1 MELILWRHADAE
13 PGRDD
18 AKRELTDKGRKQAAK
33 VAKWLKPRLNDNWTL
48 LASPTVRTC
57 QTIDAL
63 DMKYQTKITLGPD
76 SSVSAILRDAHWPD
90 GDGNVL
96 VVGHQ
101 PILGQVASRLITGH
115 PGEMLIRK
123 GSLWWFSTK
132 LIEEGEAGIILRA
145 MIGAD
150 LVDDH

>member
-13 PGRDD
+13 PGRED
-18 AKRELTDKGRKQAAK
+18 AKRELTEKGRKQAAK
-33 VAKWLKPRLNDNWTL
+33 VAKWLKPRLDDKWTL
-48 LASPTVRTC
+48 LSSPTVRTR

-63 DMKYQTKITLGPD
+63 DMKYDAKITLGPD
-76 SSVSAILRDAHWPD
+76 SSASAILRDAHWPD
-90 GDGNVL
+90 GDRNVL

-101 PILGQVASRLITGH
+101 PILGQIAARLITGH

-123 GSLWWFSTK
+123 GSIWWFSTK
-132 LIEEGEAGIILRA
+132 LIEAGEAGIILRA

-150 LVDDH
+150 LVDED